1 MIGKAHMKWVD
12 YTGNIKGGLFVLG
25 IALTGALLI
34 YSQQLVNALRED
46 NRQIASLYA
55 ELITSAVAEQ
65 DDTNLDFIF
74 ENIIKKVQFPVIQ
87 SDPQGN
93 PVSWRNLP
101 DAMDSP
107 NAIRSIMETMDRQNT
122 PLPLVYTNPETGDTF
137 NFGRLHYGDSKLI
150 QKLIWL
156 PYIEIGA
163 VALFI
168 LLGFVGFSMIRNNE
182 KRNIWVGMAR
192 ETAHQLGTPTSSLLG
207 WITWLEDH
215 PEKTSEIIP
224 DLKMDLKRLEQI
236 GERFSKM
243 GSEPQLTNVNI
254 SEIIQDLIGY
264 FNRRIPNMGKTLQIV
279 NDVQSDVRIRAN
291 GTLLSWAIENIIKN
305 GLDAIENQSGEIRV
319 QLHQEN
325 GGVSI
330 AVRDNGKGISRKNWR
345 NIFRPGYSTKS
356 RGWGLGLSLTRR
368 IIEDLHHGRVYVADS
383 EPGKGTEIRIHLPQ

>member
-1 MIGKAHMKWVD
+1 MKWVD